1 MERLG
6 TDYIWV
12 VSCFGVIAGDM
23 CREEEGHKLDFFF
36 SIRLKNVNQNHVLLP
51 QVF

>member
-23 CREEEGHKLDFFF
+23 CREEEGYKLDFFF
-36 SIRLKNVNQNHVLLP
+36 QSG
-51 QVF
+51 